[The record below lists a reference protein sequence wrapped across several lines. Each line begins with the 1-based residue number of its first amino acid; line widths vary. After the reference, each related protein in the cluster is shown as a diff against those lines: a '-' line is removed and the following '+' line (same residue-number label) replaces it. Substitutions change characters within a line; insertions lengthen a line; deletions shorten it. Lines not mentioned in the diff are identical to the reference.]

1 MEAIEL
7 IELIGRG
14 EDSHTQFKQ
23 TITNPE
29 SLAGDLV
36 AFSNSKGGRILIGV
50 NDVGLVT
57 GVSAADIRRINQLIS
72 NTATNLVH
80 PSINPETENISIAK
94 ELVMVVTVPEGI
106 SKPYSDNNGV
116 FWVKS
121 GADKRRVTSREEV
134 QRMLQNADLVH
145 ADELPVEGTTAGDI
159 DLDHF
164 NGFFEKHYGESLDT
178 ALEKAGIS
186 LGQLLNNLGL
196 ARAATLKFAGLL
208 VFGRYPQRYRPAF
221 VVKAVSFVGNDP
233 AGDKYRDSQD
243 IEGSLRDLYRGTM
256 SFLTRNLRRL
266 QGEKGINTEGDLEV
280 PPAALEELVV
290 NMLLHRDYFISAPWR
305 VMLFDNRI
313 ELISPGALPNNLTVE
328 NIRNGVSNIRNPLI
342 ASYATKELPYRGIG
356 TGILRALAAV
366 PDLELE
372 SDHDRNLFTATI
384 PRKAE
389 GSAQMNLKRGFLN
402 SDSTS

>member
-7 IELIGRG
+7 IELINRG
-14 EDSHTQFKQ
+14 EDSRTQFKQ
-23 TITNPE
+23 GQDVTNAR
-29 SLAGDLV
+29 SLAGEIA
-36 AFSNSKGGRILIGV
+36 AFANSKGGRILIGV
-50 NDVGLVT
+50 DDTGSVIGLSP
-57 GVSAADIRRINQLIS
+57 GDIRRINQLIS
-72 NTATNLVH
+72 NTATDCVR
-80 PSINPETENISIAK
+80 PSINPETENISVGGL
-94 ELVMVVTVPEGI
+94 LVMVVTVPEGI
-106 SKPYSDNNGV
+106 SKPYADNDGV

-134 QRMLQNADLVH
+134 QRMFQSADLVH
-145 ADELPVEGTTAGDI
+145 ADEVPVEGATVGDI
-159 DLDHF
+159 DLEHF
-164 NGFFEKHYGESLDT
+164 GAFFEKQYGEPLDNM
-178 ALEKAGIS
+178 LDKAGIS

-196 ARAATLKFAGLL
+196 ARETTLNLAGVML
-208 VFGRYPQRYRPAF
+208 FWRNPQRHCPVF

-243 IEGSLRDLYRGTM
+243 IEGCLRDLYKETI

-266 QGEKGINTEGDLEV
+266 QDEKGFNTEGDLEV

-305 VMLFDNRI
+305 VFIFDNRI

-342 ASYATKELPYRGIG
+342 ASFATKELPYRGIG
-356 TGILRALAAV
+356 TGIRRALAAV

-372 SDHDRNLFTATI
+372 SDHERNLFIARI
-384 PRKAE
+384 PRRE
-389 GSAQMNLKRGFLN
+389 
-402 SDSTS
+402 